1 MLAKQDWNRMQRP
14 ADERY
19 VAWGFA
25 LSFAL
30 AGGLW
35 AYILFWL

>member
-1 MLAKQDWNRMQRP
+1 MLAKQGWSGMQRS

-35 AYILFWL
+35 VYILLWL